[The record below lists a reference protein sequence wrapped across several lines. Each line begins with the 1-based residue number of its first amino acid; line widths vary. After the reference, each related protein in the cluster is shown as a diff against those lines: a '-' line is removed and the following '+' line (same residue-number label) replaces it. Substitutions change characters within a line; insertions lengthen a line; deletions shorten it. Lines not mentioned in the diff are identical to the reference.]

1 MSTDSSIPTVIPM
14 SESTAPRELRV
25 STAEREHV
33 AGLLGNHVAAGRLS
47 PDEYAER
54 MQAASAAVTRSQLNT
69 LMLDLPGATVPDSL
83 VTDVLE
89 LHNTAGDL
97 KRNGKWV
104 VPATISIRTKLGNA
118 RIDFSEA
125 RFTTPIVT
133 VDANVGVGNVDLVI
147 PDGATVDLDEARTTI
162 GTIADKTVTSFE
174 RGTPHIVVR
183 GGTMLG
189 NISVRHGKQRRP

>member
-189 NISVRHGKQRRP
+189 NISVRHGEQRRP

>member
-1 MSTDSSIPTVIPM
+1 M

-33 AGLLGNHVAAGRLS
+33 AGLLGNHMAAGRLS

-54 MQAASAAVTRSQLNT
+54 MQAATAAVTRSQLNA

-104 VPATISIRTKLGNA
+104 VPATVSIRTKLGNA

-162 GTIADKTVTSFE
+162 GAIADKTVTSFE
-174 RGTPHIVVR
+174 RGTPYIVVR

-189 NISVRHGKQRRP
+189 NITVRHGKHQRP